1 MDSDARARRKKAF
14 RAKII
19 GSEPQL
25 RLNVFRSSKHIYAAL
40 IDNRVGK
47 TLVSASEKDI
57 KGSAGLP
64 KTEKAFL
71 VGKAIAAKALKKGFK
86 KVIFDRAGYLYHGR
100 VKRLAEG
107 AREGGLEF

>member
-1 MDSDARARRKKAF
+1 MDREARTRRRKAF

-19 GSEPQL
+19 GERQKL
-25 RLNVFRSSKHIYAAL
+25 RLNVFRSSKHIYTAL

-57 KGSAGLP
+57 KGSEGLP
-64 KTEKAFL
+64 KTERAFL
-71 VGKAIAAKALKKGFK
+71 VGKVLAEKALKKGFK
-86 KVIFDRAGYLYHGR
+86 KVTFDRAGYLYHGR